1 MDLDILSKYNQWNS
15 ELEEKYLKLWPE
27 AEYHIWDGVIS
38 PNDYF
43 RSPLKILF
51 LNKEAYDTEY
61 DSYDIS
67 EALKDELELGKPIFN
82 NRPIK
87 YNFKN
92 RLFVLNLISNL
103 NQSYLTDDV
112 YNQYSNEEF
121 YHDMLKTAYCNIK
134 KSDGKGKSNSLDLRY
149 CFLRNKEIIEEQISF
164 LNPSLIIGG
173 NVVDGIIEDSFNW
186 GENLYVSESNV
197 ISIYQLVIK
206 GRTYPFFDM
215 YHPAKAINHSIERI
229 ELFKALK
236 FVNEKYPM
244 FWKNRCN
251 NACFID

>member
-67 EALKDELELGKPIFN
+67 EALKEELELSKPIFN

-92 RLFVLNLISNL
+92 RLFVLKLISNL

-134 KSDGKGKSNSLDLRY
+134 KSDGKGKSNSQDLRY

-173 NVVDGIIEDSFNW
+173 NVVDGIIEDGVNGFLCKQDD
-186 GENLYVSESNV
+186 EEDLANV
-197 ISIYQLVIK
+197 IRKITNLPKEKLNEISRNAQK
-206 GRTYPFFDM
+206 T
-215 YHPAKAINHSIERI
+215 
-229 ELFKALK
+229 ALDYTDSK
-236 FVNEKYPM
+236 VAARYLAE
-244 FWKNRCN
+244 
-251 NACFID
+251 IS

>member
-1 MDLDILSKYNQWNS
+1 MMDLDILSKYNQWNS

-149 CFLRNKEIIEEQISF
+149 CFLGAVQ
-164 LNPSLIIGG
+164 
-173 NVVDGIIEDSFNW
+173 
-186 GENLYVSESNV
+186 
-197 ISIYQLVIK
+197 
-206 GRTYPFFDM
+206 FF
-215 YHPAKAINHSIERI
+215 RG
-229 ELFKALK
+229 
-236 FVNEKYPM
+236 
-244 FWKNRCN
+244 
-251 NACFID
+251 